1 MKPPPSPAAASPAE
15 RASAKLELLMLELQE
30 LHELQELQERS
41 AALDAALAAEA
52 PFLAATALQAAQRGV
67 VVRKRLSFQAEAD
80 AALQTLLVLEAE
92 LTEAELSGLQNAAD
106 TLTLIPPPPDEPEPQ
121 PEADPPV
128 AVLIG
133 TV

>member
-1 MKPPPSPAAASPAE
+1 
-15 RASAKLELLMLELQE
+15 MLELQE

-106 TLTLIPPPPDEPEPQ
+106 ALIPPPPMLMT
-121 PEADPPV
+121 PPFPPPPPPREDRPKGCV
-128 AVLIG
+128 PCVSMAAS
-133 TV
+133 

>member
-1 MKPPPSPAAASPAE
+1 
-15 RASAKLELLMLELQE
+15 MLELQE

-92 LTEAELSGLQNAAD
+92 LTEAELSGLQDAAD
-106 TLTLIPPPPDEPEPQ
+106 RDTLIPPPPDEPEPQ
-121 PEADPPV
+121 PEADTQAPP
-128 AVLIG
+128 VLIG
-133 TV
+133 KV

>member
-1 MKPPPSPAAASPAE
+1 
-15 RASAKLELLMLELQE
+15 MLELQE

-106 TLTLIPPPPDEPEPQ
+106 TLEDTLIPPPPDEPEPQ

>member
-1 MKPPPSPAAASPAE
+1 
-15 RASAKLELLMLELQE
+15 MLELQE

-52 PFLAATALQAAQRGV
+52 PFLAATALQAAQRGG

-106 TLTLIPPPPDEPEPQ
+106 TLIPPPPDEPEPQ

-133 TV
+133 TVFTQDM